1 MCKKLAGEAVKRLSG
16 DNVTVMIVDIGSAT
30 STTTTAASA
39 ASEVSHPTPTSP
51 APAPAPSA
59 VADPITTPAALQ
71 EIVDVQ
77 EVEPVAEKV
86 EDDQSN
92 QDTPSET
99 S

>member
-1 MCKKLAGEAVKRLSG
+1 
-16 DNVTVMIVDIGSAT
+16 MIVDIGSAT
-30 STTTTAASA
+30 STTTTTAT
-39 ASEVSHPTPTSP
+39 SEVSHPSPTSP
-51 APAPAPSA
+51 APAPASSA
-59 VADPITTPAALQ
+59 VADPITSSSTPAALQ
-71 EIVDVQ
+71 ECVDVP